1 MEKTI
6 KNNKGKGIRIFL
18 FLAAVMSVIIV
29 IFISF
34 FIFYRGLPLFQKYSF
49 LRFVFSS
56 NWDPLNLVKAEFGI
70 LAFIAGTFYVT
81 GITLIIAV
89 PMGIGTAVYMAELSG
104 NRSAVFLRRTVELLA
119 GIPSVIFGFIGVTVI
134 SRIIR
139 SLFGG
144 SGFTVLT
151 AGIVLALMILPT
163 IISISEVSIRSVQSE
178 LKEGSLALGATHLQT
193 ILRVIIPSSRKGI
206 IAGIILSIGRAVGET
221 MAVLMVAGNAPVMPD
236 GVLSMTRTLTMNI
249 VTDMGYAEGD
259 HMTSLFTTAI
269 ILFIFIMIINITV
282 NLFTDRIKN
291 GQ

>member
-1 MEKTI
+1 M
-6 KNNKGKGIRIFL
+6 IFL

-34 FIFYRGLPLFQKYSF
+34 FIFYRGLPLFQKYNF

-56 NWDPLNLVKAEFGI
+56 NWDPMNPVKAEFGI

-163 IISISEVSIRSVQSE
+163 IISISEVSIRSVENE